1 MYNNF
6 QQFSVV
12 HPQWIKKSTIYE
24 VHIRQY
30 TKSGTI
36 LEFCKHIPR
45 LKKLGVEIL
54 WLMPIQPLGLENRKG
69 TMGSP
74 YAVRDYVTVNPDF
87 GTLEDL
93 KYLIKMAHDSGMY
106 VILDW
111 VANHTAWDHTW
122 IKQHPEF
129 YCKDQNGNIVHPAN
143 TDWFDVADLN
153 YESSALRQNMLE
165 ALKYW
170 VIEVDI
176 DGYRCDMAHLVDTS
190 FWEEARFELDKIKSV
205 FMLAESENQDLL
217 YKAFDANYNWPL
229 LHFMNDLARNN
240 RTVKNLD
247 DFFIYDKMNYPL
259 NAFRMNFT
267 SNHDENKNAGPALE
281 RLGNAFNAL
290 TVLTFTIPGMPML
303 FSGQEAGLNRKLEFF
318 EKDEI
323 DWVTGKDYSNFFQKL
338 IKLKKDCGPLW
349 NTSDCGPMIKIST
362 DKDDKIFA
370 FIRQKNDTKVL
381 VILNLTP
388 YLEEFTLNIENEFNG
403 YHDIFT
409 DKILLSNQLGLDAWG
424 YLVLVK

>member
-1 MYNNF
+1 
-6 QQFSVV
+6 
-12 HPQWIKKSTIYE
+12 
-24 VHIRQY
+24 
-30 TKSGTI
+30 
-36 LEFCKHIPR
+36 
-45 LKKLGVEIL
+45 
-54 WLMPIQPLGLENRKG
+54 
-69 TMGSP
+69 
-74 YAVRDYVTVNPDF
+74 
-87 GTLEDL
+87 
-93 KYLIKMAHDSGMY
+93 
-106 VILDW
+106 
-111 VANHTAWDHTW
+111 
-122 IKQHPEF
+122 
-129 YCKDQNGNIVHPAN
+129 
-143 TDWFDVADLN
+143 
-153 YESSALRQNMLE
+153 
-165 ALKYW
+165 
-170 VIEVDI
+170 
-176 DGYRCDMAHLVDTS
+176 
-190 FWEEARFELDKIKSV
+190 
-205 FMLAESENQDLL
+205 MLAESENQDLL

-229 LHFMNDLARNN
+229 LHFMNDLAINN

-290 TVLTFTIPGMPML
+290 TVLTFTIPGLPML

-338 IKLKKDCGPLW
+338 IKLKKDCEPLW

-388 YLEEFTLNIENEFNG
+388 YFQEFTLNIENEFNG

-409 DKILLSNQLGLDAWG
+409 DSILLSNQLGLDAWG

>member
-1 MYNNF
+1 MNNNF

-12 HPQWIKKSTIYE
+12 HPEWIKKSTIYE

-30 TKSGTI
+30 TRSGTI
-36 LEFCKHIPR
+36 LEFCEHIPR
-45 LKKLGVEIL
+45 LKKLGIEIL

-74 YAVRDYVTVNPDF
+74 YAIRDYVTVNPDF
-87 GTLEDL
+87 GTLDDL
-93 KYLIKMAHDSGMY
+93 KYLVKLAHDSGMY

-129 YCKDQNGNIVHPAN
+129 YYKDQNGNIVHPAN

-153 YESSALRQNMLE
+153 YESPALRQNMLE

-170 VIEVDI
+170 LIETNI
-176 DGYRCDMAHLVDTS
+176 DGYRCDMAHLVTTS
-190 FWEEARFELDKIKSV
+190 FWEEARMELDRIKPV

-229 LHFMNDLARNN
+229 LHLMNDLAVN
-240 RTVKNLD
+240 RRSVKNLD

-267 SNHDENKNAGPALE
+267 SNHDENKNSGSGLE

-323 DWVTGKDYSNFFQKL
+323 DWISGKDYSIFFQKL
-338 IKLKKDCGPLW
+338 ILLKKESEPLW
-349 NTSDCGPMIKIST
+349 NTNDCGPMIKVST

-370 FIRQKNDTKVL
+370 FIRQKNDTIVL

-388 YLEEFTLNIENEFNG
+388 YFQEFTLNIENEFNG

-409 DKILLSNQLGLDAWG
+409 DSILLSNQLGLDAWG